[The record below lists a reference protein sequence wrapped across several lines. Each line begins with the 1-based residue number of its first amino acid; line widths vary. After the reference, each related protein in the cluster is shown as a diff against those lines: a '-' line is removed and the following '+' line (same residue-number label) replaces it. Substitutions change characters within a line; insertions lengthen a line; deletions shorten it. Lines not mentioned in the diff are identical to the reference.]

1 MKSIPVCAA
10 SAPGAQRLSI
20 ARMAIALSVLNAR
33 MQKKPFTMFTS
44 AQDSSPEMRWTQMKR
59 NDLPKVGSCC
69 WAVFEHLY
77 YIAGNASPRMEYCVA
92 KAEITSV
99 FAVGRNQEI
108 RYTYQS
114 PEGHRRIGY
123 SKIQDIGVPGK
134 SCFLTC
140 GEAALEAKR
149 RSDSYDR
156 TWGFSEET
164 PISRPWEHL
173 LPTGSEGSK

>member
-1 MKSIPVCAA
+1 MK
-10 SAPGAQRLSI
+10 
-20 ARMAIALSVLNAR
+20 
-33 MQKKPFTMFTS
+33 K
-44 AQDSSPEMRWTQMKR
+44 D
-59 NDLPKVGSCC
+59 DLPKVGSCC

-77 YIAGNASPRMEYCVA
+77 YIAGNASPQMEYCVA
-92 KAEITSV
+92 KAEITLV

-114 PEGHRRIGY
+114 PEGYQRIGY
-123 SKIQDIGVPGK
+123 SKIQDVGVPGK

-164 PISRPWEHL
+164 PIRRPWGHF
-173 LPTGSEGSK
+173 LPAEIERSFCE

>member
-1 MKSIPVCAA
+1 M
-10 SAPGAQRLSI
+10 
-20 ARMAIALSVLNAR
+20 
-33 MQKKPFTMFTS
+33 
-44 AQDSSPEMRWTQMKR
+44 PEQLKLPTGCLRRRREDTQMKKD
-59 NDLPKVGSCC
+59 DLPKVGSCC

-77 YIAGNASPRMEYCVA
+77 YIPRKAAPQMEYCVA

-108 RYTYQS
+108 RYIYQS
-114 PEGHRRIGY
+114 PEGYQRIGY

-149 RSDSYDR
+149 WSDSYDM
-156 TWGFSEET
+156 TWGFTKET
-164 PISRPWEHL
+164 PIRRPWAYL
-173 LPTGSEGSK
+173 LPAEIERSR

>member
-1 MKSIPVCAA
+1 
-10 SAPGAQRLSI
+10 
-20 ARMAIALSVLNAR
+20 
-33 MQKKPFTMFTS
+33 
-44 AQDSSPEMRWTQMKR
+44 MKR
-59 NDLPKVGSCC
+59 NDLPNVGSCC

-77 YIAGNASPRMEYCVA
+77 YIPRKAAPQMEYCVA

-149 RSDSYDR
+149 RSDAYDR

-164 PISRPWEHL
+164 PIRRPWEHL
-173 LPTGSEGSK
+173 LPAEIERSFCE